1 MPEVKRTILLLP
13 LFLLALT
20 LRSQQ
25 RDTVPLL
32 NPEVLGEKDIYIP
45 LENPNKAVKI
55 ISGSRFPVSSA
66 DLPFSTHVITR
77 QEIRRNGY
85 ETLVDAL
92 KMVPGIRVSQP
103 GSATDGETFLMRGL
117 LGNTYAKI
125 LINDIPVKPSIVASM
140 PIGAQ
145 LPVKE
150 AERIEIIYGA
160 GAALYGSDASAGVI
174 NIITRDSEKP
184 VFMQADLA
192 VGGGVYSSANVMF
205 GGRLGR
211 DKRIFKFMAY
221 GSNVLLERRKI
232 FDDKYIYLPS
242 NYSNNEFYA
251 QLPNYGGKVND
262 PILTSTPHLS
272 RKFGFNVKYKRLTLS
287 CETMYRRDH
296 SSLGLNTVAHTF
308 RNPLTFQGESI
319 LRFNVNVFKEKKKW
333 NRKTDFTYMRYK
345 LDERSS
351 SLPVRNQMSIMLFN
365 AATAKAR
372 SSSNDSTNQYFLR
385 NYNSY
390 QNGLRYQYANSN
402 EFRIEHVRNYRMF
415 NRITA
420 TMGANLKAVFGI
432 PPTGLLER
440 PFVEG
445 RNIGTIDSILGKA
458 YVTVPLPFEREFSEF
473 NLFGQL
479 FYNGKKIKLAA
490 GFNWAA
496 VGLLALTEEQA
507 GQYDALSPK
516 LSALWEVQKNVNIRS
531 SIGTSFR
538 PPNLSYETNSYF
550 IYSPTER
557 TLYSPY
563 KFRVEPE
570 KNISWENGI
579 RWKTD
584 SENVGADL
592 TWYLNRTTNLIR
604 YRNEGEF
611 NTDSTV
617 YVGQLGYTNIK
628 DSNIRFTGG
637 QFSIFFNAIEVK
649 KRMVSYEAEGQKLS
663 TGMISF
669 SWLKAKKVEL
679 STFEAFKNLQ
689 PPAGNMLQFRYTLT
703 PGDRNAIILDLIRYK
718 DLARTGGI
726 KPDNKFW
733 TWDLTWRY
741 RFTDRFDCYMK
752 VINLLNKKYSGILP
766 EAAPADLLIYNP
778 QSGFF
783 IRLGMN
789 YYIE

>member
-1 MPEVKRTILLLP
+1 MPEIRRTILLLP

-32 NPEVLGEKDIYIP
+32 HPEVLVEKDIYIP

-77 QEIRRNGY
+77 EEIRRNGY

-92 KMVPGIRVSQP
+92 KMVPGMRVSQP

-174 NIITRDSEKP
+174 NIITRDSDKP

-221 GSNVLLERRKI
+221 GSNVLMEQRQV
-232 FDDKYIYLPS
+232 FYDKGYNFLPS
-242 NYSNNEFYA
+242 TYANNEFFV
-251 QLPNYGGKVND
+251 QLPNYGGTVDD

-272 RKFGFNVKYKRLTLS
+272 RKFGFNVKYRRLTFS
-287 CETMYRRDH
+287 GETMYRRDH
-296 SSLGLNTVAHTF
+296 SSLGLNPVAYSY

-319 LRFNVNVFKEKKKW
+319 LRFNLNIFKEKKRW
-333 NRKTDFTYMRYK
+333 NRKTDFTYLRYK
-345 LDERSS
+345 MDERSS
-351 SLPVRNQMSIMLFN
+351 VLPVRNQLATMLLN
-365 AATAKAR
+365 ASRAEANRQGKP
-372 SSSNDSTNQYFLR
+372 DSLLDFFSVLYDRHL
-385 NYNSY
+385 
-390 QNGLRYQYANSN
+390 NGLRYSYAESN
-402 EFRIEHVRNYRMF
+402 EYRVEHVQNYQILPF
-415 NRITA
+415 T
-420 TMGANLKAVFGI
+420 TLTLGANWKVVQQNPFAGYFRRPV
-432 PPTGLLER
+432 TER
-440 PFVEG
+440 DFDKDSGNGEFING
-445 RNIGTIDSILGKA
+445 QLFETIYIGAGGFDEVNS
-458 YVTVPLPFEREFSEF
+458 
-473 NLFGQL
+473 FGQL
-479 FYNGKKIKLAA
+479 FFNGKKLKAAA
-490 GFNWAA
+490 GFNFTAFGYG
-496 VGLLALTEEQA
+496 VGDQFAGTYTSFTPKASVLYEIEE
-507 GQYDALSPK
+507 
-516 LSALWEVQKNVNIRS
+516 NVNIRTAF
-531 SIGTSFR
+531 GTSFR
-538 PPNLSYETNSYF
+538 PPNEFYEANSYAIF
-550 IYSPTER
+550 SDKTF
-557 TLYSPY
+557 TLYRPQ
-563 KFRVEPE
+563 VLQITPE
-570 KNISWENGI
+570 KTISWENGI

-604 YRNEGEF
+604 YRNEGQF
-611 NTDSTV
+611 NEDSTV
-617 YVGQLGYTNIK
+617 YVGQLGYTNIR
-628 DSNIRFTGG
+628 DSDIRFTGG
-637 QFSIFFNAIEVK
+637 QFSLFFNALEFEVDG
-649 KRMVSYEAEGQKLS
+649 RKLS
-663 TGMISF
+663 TGMLSY
-669 SWLKAKKVEL
+669 SWLRAKKVEL
-679 STFEAFKNLQ
+679 STFEAFENLQ

-703 PGDRNAIILDLIRYK
+703 PGDKNAIILDLIRYK

-752 VINLLNKKYSGILP
+752 VINLFNKKYSGILP

-783 IRLGMN
+783 LRLGMN